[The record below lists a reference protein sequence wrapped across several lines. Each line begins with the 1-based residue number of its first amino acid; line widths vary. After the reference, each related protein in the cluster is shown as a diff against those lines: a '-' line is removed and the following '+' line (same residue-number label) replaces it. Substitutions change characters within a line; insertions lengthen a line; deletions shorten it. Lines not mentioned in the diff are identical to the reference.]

1 MPDLRGSGQRIADR
15 RLDGDS
21 YDQRNHILALRAGR
35 LNV

>member
-1 MPDLRGSGQRIADR
+1 MRGDGQRIAGR

-21 YDQRNHILALRAGR
+21 CDQRNHILALRAGR